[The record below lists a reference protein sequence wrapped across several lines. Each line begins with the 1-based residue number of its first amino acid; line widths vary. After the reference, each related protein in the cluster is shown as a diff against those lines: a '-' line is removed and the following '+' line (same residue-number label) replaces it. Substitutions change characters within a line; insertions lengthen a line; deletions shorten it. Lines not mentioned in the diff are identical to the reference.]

1 MKKIAQSVIERYR
14 DTSTGTVG
22 HFLDQGF
29 LDWRIQ
35 CLYRP
40 VQLVGQAIT
49 VSSPPTDNAIFRD
62 ALDRAEP
69 GDVLVIDR
77 AGDQRHASW
86 GGILSLA
93 AKLKGL
99 AGVVVDGAATDWA
112 EITDMQFP
120 VFCKNLSALTTRK
133 QNLGGR
139 LGEPISCGGVTVS
152 TGDLVLGDEDG
163 VVVVPFQQVDDVL
176 VKALAKEAQEEKV
189 RALLQEGL
197 PLAKAAAEANRLLSQ
212 G

>member
-1 MKKIAQSVIERYR
+1 MKKIEESVIERYR

-40 VQLVGQAIT
+40 VKVVGQAIT
-49 VSSPPTDNAIFRD
+49 VSSPPTDNSIFRE
-62 ALDRAEP
+62 ALNLAQP

-99 AGVVVDGAATDWA
+99 AGVVIDGAATDWA
-112 EITDMQFP
+112 EITEMQFP
-120 VFCKNLSALTTRK
+120 VYCKNLSALTTRK
-133 QNLGGR
+133 QDLGGR
-139 LGEPISCGGVTVS
+139 LGEPISCGGVPVA

-163 VVVVPFQQVDDVL
+163 VVVVPFEQVDDVL
-176 VKALAKEAQEEKV
+176 VKALAKEAQEAKMRE
-189 RALLQEGL
+189 LLHAGL
-197 PLAKAAAEANRLLSQ
+197 PLAKAAEEARHLLA
-212 G
+212 

>member
-1 MKKIAQSVIERYR
+1 MKKIEKSVIERYR

-40 VQLVGQAIT
+40 VKVVGQAIT
-49 VSSPPTDNAIFRD
+49 VSSPPTDNSIFRE
-62 ALDRAEP
+62 ALNLAQP

-99 AGVVVDGAATDWA
+99 AGVVIDGAATDWA
-112 EITDMQFP
+112 EITEMQFP
-120 VFCKNLSALTTRK
+120 VYCKNLSALTTRK
-133 QNLGGR
+133 QDLGGR
-139 LGEPISCGGVTVS
+139 LGEPISCGGVPVA

-163 VVVVPFQQVDDVL
+163 VVVVPFEQVDDVL
-176 VKALAKEAQEEKV
+176 VKALAKEAQEAKMRE
-189 RALLQEGL
+189 LLHAGL
-197 PLAKAAAEANRLLSQ
+197 PLAKAAEEARHLLA
-212 G
+212 

>member
-1 MKKIAQSVIERYR
+1 VKKIEESVIERYR

-40 VQLVGQAIT
+40 VKVVGQAIT
-49 VSSPPTDNAIFRD
+49 VSSPPTDNSIFRE
-62 ALDRAEP
+62 ALNLAQP

-99 AGVVVDGAATDWA
+99 AGVVIDGAATDWA
-112 EITDMQFP
+112 EITEMQFP
-120 VFCKNLSALTTRK
+120 VYCKALSALTTRK
-133 QNLGGR
+133 QALGGR
-139 LGEPISCGGVTVS
+139 LGEPISCGGVPVA

-163 VVVVPFQQVDDVL
+163 VVVVPFEQVDDVL
-176 VKALAKEAQEEKV
+176 VKALAKEAQEAKMRE
-189 RALLQEGL
+189 LLHAGL
-197 PLAKAAAEANRLLSQ
+197 PLAKAAEEARHLLK
-212 G
+212 

>member
-1 MKKIAQSVIERYR
+1 MKKIEESVIERYR

-40 VQLVGQAIT
+40 VKVVGQAIT
-49 VSSPPTDNAIFRD
+49 VSSPPTDNSIFRE
-62 ALDRAEP
+62 ALNLAQP

-99 AGVVVDGAATDWA
+99 AGVVIDGAATDWA
-112 EITDMQFP
+112 EITEMQFP
-120 VFCKNLSALTTRK
+120 VYCKNLSALTTRK
-133 QNLGGR
+133 QDLGGR
-139 LGEPISCGGVTVS
+139 LGEPISCGGVPVA

-163 VVVVPFQQVDDVL
+163 VVVVPFEQVDDVL
-176 VKALAKEAQEEKV
+176 VKALAKEAQEAKMRE
-189 RALLQEGL
+189 LLHAGL
-197 PLAKAAAEANRLLSQ
+197 PLAKAAEEARHLLK
-212 G
+212 

>member
-1 MKKIAQSVIERYR
+1 MKKIEKSVIERYR

-40 VQLVGQAIT
+40 VKVVGQAIT
-49 VSSPPTDNAIFRD
+49 VSSPPTDNSIFRE
-62 ALDRAEP
+62 ALNLAQP
-69 GDVLVIDR
+69 GDVLVIER

-99 AGVVVDGAATDWA
+99 AGVVIDGAATDWA
-112 EITDMQFP
+112 EITEMQFP
-120 VFCKNLSALTTRK
+120 VYCKNLSALTTRK
-133 QNLGGR
+133 QDLGGR
-139 LGEPISCGGVTVS
+139 LGEPISCGGVPVA

-163 VVVVPFQQVDDVL
+163 VVVVPFEQVDDVL
-176 VKALAKEAQEEKV
+176 VKALAKEAQEAKMRE
-189 RALLQEGL
+189 LLHAGL
-197 PLAKAAAEANRLLSQ
+197 PLAKAAEEARHLLK
-212 G
+212 